1 MSVDLSGF
9 DPLARVPA
17 PCFANV
23 RLWHKADIDLDAE
36 HVHFR
41 ADIPDPLSNVR

>member
-23 RLWHKADIDLDAE
+23 RLWHLADVRAGGE
-36 HVHFR
+36 HVRFS
-41 ADIPDPLSNVR
+41 PCNVR